1 MEFILLLSI
10 IPVISLGLLFIKDV
24 HKRRRLIFNII
35 LILNTLIFTLPML
48 AAFFSTPEGE
58 RMFNENTGGGA
69 YLWFYMIL
77 LPLCG
82 FALLVLLVLK
92 VVFANSSKMKGEVRY
107 S

>member
-10 IPVISLGLLFIKDV
+10 IPVVSLGLLFIKDV
-24 HKRRRLIFNII
+24 HKRRRIILNII
-35 LILNTLIFTLPML
+35 LVLNALIFTLPML

-58 RMFNENTGGGA
+58 SMFNENTGGGA

-82 FALLVLLVLK
+82 FALLILLVLK
-92 VVFANSSKMKGEVRY
+92 VVFAYSSKTKEEER
-107 S
+107 